1 MKSDSPATLS
11 YPRCERVSNIRNH
24 NNELSKFIFTE
35 FSAGLI
41 TVCRFQ
47 NEIKLFETEYE
58 LVALVKHIFKHLFK
72 QVQKC
77 VLLDDFQDLCV
88 DYGSL
93 SDLPR
98 NNNIDCFFG
107 VYQQKREVAMTSSGF
122 KTSFARTPA
131 DCHQNIKKV
140 SGDRTKL
147 LKVVLRLVVLILVIA
162 MLKKKQII

>member
-1 MKSDSPATLS
+1 MKSNSPATLS
-11 YPRCERVSNIRNH
+11 YPRCERVSNIRSH

-35 FSAGLI
+35 SSAGLI

-47 NEIKLFETEYE
+47 NEIKLFETKYE
-58 LVALVKHIFKHLFK
+58 LLALAKHIFEHLFK
-72 QVQKC
+72 QIQKC

-88 DYGSL
+88 DY
-93 SDLPR
+93 
-98 NNNIDCFFG
+98 G

-162 MLKKKQII
+162 MLKKKRII